1 MRWFSHPLVENKK
14 RSVIL
19 FLFLCGIFYFTYL
32 YYGLSWMFF
41 VMLVLFLSLFSYFVP
56 TEYIFTEQEIIIKG
70 LLFERKFLWSHFK
83 RYYVDNRG
91 IFLSPFSNPT
101 RLENFR
107 GVYIRFGK
115 GDRDAIIR
123 FVKRKIDE
131 RSFATCEERSRED
144 KS

>member
-1 MRWFSHPLVENKK
+1 
-14 RSVIL
+14 
-19 FLFLCGIFYFTYL
+19 
-32 YYGLSWMFF
+32 MFF